1 MVIAFVNKSVE
12 SPESQ
17 MSTNIRSFEL
27 RLGRQRM
34 TPRFSLSGNAE
45 QAKKH
50 LLNSLTSTKRNL
62 MQESK
67 VWKKPGIVR
76 ALSLG
81 TALSIVLQMTYC
93 YAIAYADAANEPN
106 GEPDTAHNV
115 VFVDVTH
122 KSSRH
127 HVISRRHEQVAS
139 ADVVTDAVTVPSEM
153 SNAIASAA
161 APTSIEALGGL
172 EAMAPSN
179 LAVEAHSDNGSG
191 GQVELASMQMPASTS
206 MVAAAKADAKDATK
220 ADSTKIAA
228 TAPLSTSTTTTSTT
242 STTTTSTG
250 GNKSIVAPSPLL
262 NGVVTTETND
272 PVEKI
277 TRDAL
282 LKIFELERLNTY
294 FRIESTRQSKWRKW
308 RLLVSEEAAA
318 IGVAAGI
325 FIAVEQSL
333 RSLHTGYK
341 FHVIQF
347 GPGLLFA
354 KVFRPPGKVVL
365 ESAFITALPG
375 VWFSV
380 GVELFELSQNYFND
394 WKARQ
399 KGFDPKTT
407 RMKAKQLQDEIDGLL
422 GQRASLVA
430 SASVS
435 QSEKDIENAEQK
447 VLVDMRD
454 YVVQEYINYYAGAR
468 RLRCYQNMFYWL
480 DLGEKV
486 TGVLSLQE
494 GLESTRR
501 NQTRILTSFGW
512 LQLVSA
518 ALVELTPPVAKIYS
532 ETRAHISEKFINGYL
547 KGAPTMT
554 AEQMDGDRKHLQEL
568 YLNAGSGRGQTLL
581 NNLMARDALYRT
593 EGETYYALQA
603 MKQREKD
610 EARRAFKWSM
620 IIRSIACASKLNFGI
635 MGILIGDGRQT
646 APRHVTEL
654 LFEGTLPYEVALDLN
669 IVDKFNTTMRAVHK
683 ENRLKANN
691 ELPGQIYRARLERLD
706 QEQAIIAPGSP
717 KTEVPNLK

>member
-1 MVIAFVNKSVE
+1 
-12 SPESQ
+12 
-17 MSTNIRSFEL
+17 
-27 RLGRQRM
+27 
-34 TPRFSLSGNAE
+34 
-45 QAKKH
+45 
-50 LLNSLTSTKRNL
+50 
-62 MQESK
+62 MQEPK
-67 VWKKPGIVR
+67 VWQKSGFVR

-81 TALSIVLQMTYC
+81 TALSIVLQMTCC
-93 YAIAYADAANEPN
+93 YAIAYAD
-106 GEPDTAHNV
+106 TASDSPSEQEAGRNV

-127 HVISRRHEQVAS
+127 RGVNRRHEQVAS
-139 ADVVTDAVTVPSEM
+139 ADVATSATQEPSAM
-153 SNAIASAA
+153 GMAIASAQ
-161 APTSIEALGGL
+161 TSQSVEALGGL
-172 EAMAPSN
+172 EAMAPSSITT
-179 LAVEAHSDNGSG
+179 EAHNESTTG
-191 GQVELASMQMPASTS
+191 GNVQLASMEIPTSTSSIAPAASTVS
-206 MVAAAKADAKDATK
+206 TAPLREAAKADTAPTK
-220 ADSTKIAA
+220 EENNVKIADA
-228 TAPLSTSTTTTSTT
+228 APLSTSTTTTSTT
-242 STTTTSTG
+242 TTSTTG

-262 NGVVTTETND
+262 NGVITTETND
-272 PVEKI
+272 PVDKV
-277 TRDAL
+277 TRDIL

-325 FIAVEQSL
+325 LIAVEQSL

-341 FHVIQF
+341 FHVVQI
-347 GPGLLFA
+347 GPQLVFA
-354 KVFRPPGKVVL
+354 KIFRPPGKSVL
-365 ESAFITALPG
+365 EHAFITALPG

-394 WKARQ
+394 WKSRQ

-407 RMKAKQLQDEIDGLL
+407 RTKAKQLQDEIDGLL
-422 GQRASLVA
+422 AQRSNLVA

-435 QSEKDIENAEQK
+435 QAEKDIENAEQK

-468 RLRCYQNMFYWL
+468 RLRCYQNMYYWL
-480 DLGEKV
+480 DMGEKV
-486 TGVLSLQE
+486 TGVISLQE
-494 GLESTRR
+494 GLESVRR
-501 NQTRILTSFGW
+501 GKLNILVSFGW

-518 ALVELTPPVAKIYS
+518 ALVELTPPMAKIYS
-532 ETRAHISEKFINGYL
+532 EWRAHISEKFIDGYL
-547 KGAPTMT
+547 RGAPSMT

-568 YLNAGSGRGQTLL
+568 YLNAGSGRGQTML

-620 IIRSIACASKLNFGI
+620 VNRTIACVAKANFGI
-635 MGILIGDGRQT
+635 SGILIGDGREK
-646 APRHVTEL
+646 APRKITEL

-669 IVDKFNTTMRAVHK
+669 IVDKFNTTFRAVGK
-683 ENRLKANN
+683 ENRLRANN

-706 QEQAIIAPGSP
+706 QEQAIIAPGTP
-717 KTEVPNLK
+717 KAEIPNLK

>member
-1 MVIAFVNKSVE
+1 
-12 SPESQ
+12 
-17 MSTNIRSFEL
+17 
-27 RLGRQRM
+27 
-34 TPRFSLSGNAE
+34 
-45 QAKKH
+45 
-50 LLNSLTSTKRNL
+50 
-62 MQESK
+62 MQEPK
-67 VWKKPGIVR
+67 VWQKSGFVR

-81 TALSIVLQMTYC
+81 TALSIVLQMTCC
-93 YAIAYADAANEPN
+93 YAIAYADTANEAPS
-106 GEPDTAHNV
+106 EQDSARNV

-122 KSSRH
+122 KSARH
-127 HVISRRHEQVAS
+127 RGVSRRHEQVAS
-139 ADVVTDAVTVPSEM
+139 ADVATSATQEPSEM
-153 SNAIASAA
+153 STAIASAQ
-161 APTSIEALGGL
+161 TSQSVEALGGL
-172 EAMAPSN
+172 EAMAPSSIS
-179 LAVEAHSDNGSG
+179 AEAHNEAATGGSV
-191 GQVELASMQMPASTS
+191 QLASMEIPTSPSSVVAPAAST
-206 MVAAAKADAKDATK
+206 VNTAAPLREANKTDAAPTKEENNVKIADAAPP
-220 ADSTKIAA
+220 ST
-228 TAPLSTSTTTTSTT
+228 TTTTTTTTST
-242 STTTTSTG
+242 TG

-262 NGVVTTETND
+262 NGVITTETND
-272 PVEKI
+272 PVEKV

-325 FIAVEQSL
+325 FIAMEQSL

-341 FHVIQF
+341 FHVVQI
-347 GPGLLFA
+347 GPQLVFA
-354 KVFRPPGKVVL
+354 KIFRPPGKSVL
-365 ESAFITALPG
+365 EHAFIVALPG

-407 RMKAKQLQDEIDGLL
+407 RIKAKQLQDEIDGLL
-422 GQRASLVA
+422 AQRSNLVA

-435 QSEKDIENAEQK
+435 QPEKDIENAEQK

-468 RLRCYQNMFYWL
+468 RLRCYQNMYYWL

-486 TGVLSLQE
+486 TGVISLQE
-494 GLESTRR
+494 GLESVRR
-501 NQTRILTSFGW
+501 GKLNILVSFGW

-518 ALVELTPPVAKIYS
+518 ALVELTPPLAKIYS
-532 ETRAHISEKFINGYL
+532 ETRAHISEKFIDGYL
-547 KGAPTMT
+547 RGAPSMT
-554 AEQMDGDRKHLQEL
+554 AEQMDGDRKHLQDL

-620 IIRSIACASKLNFGI
+620 CIRTIACVAKANFGI
-635 MGILIGDGRQT
+635 SGILIGDGRQK
-646 APRHVTEL
+646 APRKITEL

-669 IVDKFNTTMRAVHK
+669 IVDKFNTTFRAVGK
-683 ENRLKANN
+683 ENRLRANN